1 MKNKINHIA
10 IIPARKNSKG
20 LKLKNRLLFDYTEK
34 FLKKIKWFDKIVF
47 ASDDD
52 YFIPKC
58 KKTNFFFYQRDKKN
72 AKDDSSIKSLMQEVS
87 KKLNLDQ
94 ETILWLFYLTIPDR
108 KLSDFKKLKSITK
121 EKQFLSAM
129 SFLAPQTHPYDCWI
143 INKKLKKFI
152 KNDIYRRQDKIK
164 LFEHHHYLCAF
175 KVKELNK
182 LNSELINSNTYPL
195 ILNKKIIEVDT
206 KEDLNK
212 FINRK
217 QNR

>member
-1 MKNKINHIA
+1 MKKKINHIA

-34 FLKKIKWFDKIVF
+34 FLKKTKWFDEIVF

-52 YFIPKC
+52 YFISKC
-58 KKTNFFFYQRDKKN
+58 KKANFFFYQRDKKN
-72 AKDDSSIKSLMQEVS
+72 AKDDSSIKSLMLEVS
-87 KKLNLDQ
+87 KELNLDQ

-108 KLSDFKKLKSITK
+108 KLSDFKALKSTTK
-121 EKQFLSAM
+121 ENQFLSAM
-129 SFLAPQTHPYDCWI
+129 SFLPSQTHPYDCWI

-152 KNDIYRRQDKIK
+152 KNDVYRRQDKIK

-182 LNSELINSNTYPL
+182 LNSELVNSNTYPL
-195 ILNKKIIEVDT
+195 ILNKEIIEVDT

-217 QNR
+217 

>member
-1 MKNKINHIA
+1 MKKKINQIA

-34 FLKKIKWFDKIVF
+34 FLKKIKWFDEIIF

-52 YFIPKC
+52 YFISKC
-58 KKTNFFFYQRDKKN
+58 KKANFFFYKRNKKN

-87 KKLNLDQ
+87 KELNLDQ

-108 KLSDFKKLKSITK
+108 KLSDFKALKSTTK
-121 EKQFLSAM
+121 ENQFLSAM
-129 SFLAPQTHPYDCWI
+129 SFLPSQTHPYDCWI

-152 KNDIYRRQDKIK
+152 KNDVYRRQDKIK

-212 FINRK
+212 FINSK
-217 QNR
+217 

>member
-1 MKNKINHIA
+1 MKKKINHIA

-34 FLKKIKWFDKIVF
+34 FLKKTKWFDEIIF

-52 YFIPKC
+52 YFISKC
-58 KKTNFFFYQRDKKN
+58 KKANFFFYQRDKKN

-87 KKLNLDQ
+87 KELNLDQ

-121 EKQFLSAM
+121 EKRFLSAM
-129 SFLAPQTHPYDCWI
+129 SFLPPKTHPYDCWI

-152 KNDIYRRQDKIK
+152 KNDVYRRQDKIK

-182 LNSELINSNTYPL
+182 LNSELVNSTTYPL
-195 ILNKKIIEVDT
+195 ILSKEIIEVDT

-217 QNR
+217 

>member
-1 MKNKINHIA
+1 MKKKINQIA

-34 FLKKIKWFDKIVF
+34 FLKKIKWFDEIIF

-52 YFIPKC
+52 YFISKC
-58 KKTNFFFYQRDKKN
+58 KKANFFFYKRNKKN

-87 KKLNLDQ
+87 KELNLDQ

-108 KLSDFKKLKSITK
+108 KLSDFKALKSTTK
-121 EKQFLSAM
+121 ENQFLSAM
-129 SFLAPQTHPYDCWI
+129 SFLPSQTHPYDCWI

-152 KNDIYRRQDKIK
+152 KNDVYRRQDKIK

-212 FINRK
+212 FINSK
-217 QNR
+217 YNS

>member
-1 MKNKINHIA
+1 MKKKINHIA

-34 FLKKIKWFDKIVF
+34 FLKKIKWFDEIIF

-52 YFIPKC
+52 YFISKC
-58 KKTNFFFYQRDKKN
+58 KKANFFFYKRNKKN

-87 KKLNLDQ
+87 KELNLDQ

-108 KLSDFKKLKSITK
+108 KLSDFKALKSTTK
-121 EKQFLSAM
+121 ENQFLSAM
-129 SFLAPQTHPYDCWI
+129 SFLPSQTHPYDCWI

-152 KNDIYRRQDKIK
+152 KNDVYRRQDKIK

-182 LNSELINSNTYPL
+182 LNSELVNSNTYPL
-195 ILNKKIIEVDT
+195 ILSKEIIEVDT

-217 QNR
+217 